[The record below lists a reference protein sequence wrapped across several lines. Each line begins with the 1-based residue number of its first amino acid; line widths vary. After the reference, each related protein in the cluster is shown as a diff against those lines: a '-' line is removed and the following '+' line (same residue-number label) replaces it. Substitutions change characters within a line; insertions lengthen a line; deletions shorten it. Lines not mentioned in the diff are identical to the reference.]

1 MALLAGALLLC
12 LPVLAVL
19 QYRWLGQLSAAER
32 ERMQS
37 TLEKAA
43 SQFAHDFNLEITRA
57 FAGLQVDPATAR
69 ESAWEQFA
77 QRHDAWT
84 SVAADPAIVRH
95 IWVVEPQAP
104 SGGRPL
110 EVHLQRWD
118 AGRRRF
124 DEVEWPADLAP
135 RRAGFERVARTF
147 AAGALPET
155 RDLTGLGGDDPSLL
169 VAPILG
175 RPAGLRLTEAGPASA
190 AQAVQTHSW
199 TIVQLDLAVLRDRF
213 VPTLVKR
220 HFGSYEEPSQ
230 KQEPLQKKELKAWT
244 PTGSP
249 DYHVAVYDR
258 RDRRVI
264 YQSDKD
270 AVDAT
275 RKPDVTADFF
285 AVNPRQFMFI
295 RQASP
300 PPPGRSI
307 PPDDHRTMTLV
318 FSRRADE
325 APRVRREEF
334 FPAHWQVAITHR
346 AGSLEAAVQ
355 QARQRN
361 LMVSFGVLTLMAL
374 TVGLLVKSARR
385 AHRLARQQMEF
396 VAAVSHELRTPVS
409 VISAAAENLADG
421 VVRDGARV
429 KQYGEAIRTES
440 HRLADLVERVLQFA
454 GIQSGRGVGQRT
466 PVDITHVVNDAVS
479 ACDLLARNAGSR
491 VETEIQEPLPAVL
504 ADSGALRSAVQNLI
518 ANAIKYSDR
527 GQPVHV
533 RVSAVNGQTRTMPE
547 VAIAVQDHGPG
558 ISEEDRTRIFQPF
571 YRGSDAVSRQ
581 IQGTGLGLSIALTVV
596 GAHGGHITVDTQ
608 PGDGSTFTIYLPA
621 S

>member
-1 MALLAGALLLC
+1 
-12 LPVLAVL
+12 VLAVL

-32 ERMQS
+32 ERMQG

-43 SQFAHDFNLEITRA
+43 SQFAHDFNQEITRA
-57 FAGLQVDPATAR
+57 FAGLHVDPATIR
-69 ESAWEQFA
+69 DSAWEQFA
-77 QRHDAWT
+77 QRYEAWT
-84 SVAADPAIVRH
+84 GVAADPAIVRD
-95 IWVVEPQAP
+95 IWIVQPQTVAG
-104 SGGRPL
+104 SGLNARL
-110 EVHLQRWD
+110 MRWD
-118 AGRRRF
+118 KQRRTF
-124 DEVEWPADLAP
+124 TQVDWPADLAP
-135 RRAGFERVARTF
+135 RRASFERVARTF
-147 AAGALPET
+147 ASGQFPES
-155 RDLTGLGGDDPSLL
+155 RDLAALGGDDQSLL
-169 VAPILG
+169 VAPILRFRG
-175 RPAGLRLTEAGPASA
+175 STDTGP
-190 AQAVQTHSW
+190 QTHSW
-199 TIVQLDLAVLRDRF
+199 TIVQLDLAALRERL
-213 VPTLVKR
+213 VPALVKR
-220 HFGSYEEPSQ
+220 HFGSDQEPSQ
-230 KQEPLQKKELKAWT
+230 KQEPFQKKELKAWT
-244 PTGSP
+244 LTGAP

-258 RDRRVI
+258 RDRRVV
-264 YQSDKD
+264 YESDKD

-285 AVNPRQFMFI
+285 SVNPRQFMFI

-300 PPPGRSI
+300 PHVSGPGAPRQGPAGAAAPPAQAAVER
-307 PPDDHRTMTLV
+307 RTMELMIT
-318 FSRRADE
+318 RRDGSARRDE
-325 APRVRREEF
+325 FNPS
-334 FPAHWQVAITHR
+334 HWQVAITHR

-361 LMVSFGVLTLMAL
+361 LMVSFGVLALMGV

-385 AHRLARQQMEF
+385 AHRLANQQMEF
-396 VAAVSHELRTPVS
+396 VAAVSHELRTPVA
-409 VISAAAENLADG
+409 VINAAADNLADG
-421 VVRDGARV
+421 VVRDAARV

-454 GIQSGRGVGQRT
+454 GIQSGRGIGQRT
-466 PVDITHVVNDAVS
+466 AIDVTTVVNEAVS

-491 VETEIQEPLPAVL
+491 VETEIQEPLPAVM

-533 RVSAVNGQTRTMPE
+533 RVRAVNGATRPAPE

-571 YRGSDAVSRQ
+571 FRGTDAVSRQ

-596 GAHGGHITVDTQ
+596 GAHGGHITVDTA

-621 S
+621 APPANATEAQTA